1 MEAAIKT
8 ARERRPTFA
17 DELVITKLKQ
27 GLQVLRRGNHFTIGY
42 PDIQELWA
50 KGLLTLS
57 ETIRSAGRL
66 RLVDPVPSM
75 AQQVA
80 ANRPTTLLDAM
91 PLCRLPYPVTWM
103 EWDPVERRADDA
115 LFEGNGL
122 TVPKHEGMLML
133 ALEPTL
139 QRFAV
144 VPVWKHAIND
154 IPVMPS
160 KVMLFDFRP
169 EAQPS
174 DKEVEDRV
182 FALLDADSRK
192 HGYLKTAHSDMDEA
206 VAMAKFGLRC
216 HVTRN
221 PVLMDALDQLDRRDP
236 MMVARLDR
244 DAESDIS
251 GDGRFI
257 MAVLALLHAR
267 NATDREKVRAGG
279 GKPIKFGGPALLAH
293 HRVCLNLSRVSANRV
308 AVGTTA
314 ERRAHLVRGHF
325 KVRKTSR
332 TPEGVDLFWWNP
344 HVRGG

>member
-1 MEAAIKT
+1 MGSVLTT
-8 ARERRPTFA
+8 ARERQPTFA
-17 DELVITKLKQ
+17 DELVITKPKQ
-27 GLQVLRRGNHFTIGY
+27 AIQILRRANHFTLAY

-50 KGLLTLS
+50 KGLQALS

-115 LFEGNGL
+115 LFERNGL

-139 QRFAV
+139 QRFAA
-144 VPVWKHAIND
+144 VPVWKHFIND
-154 IPVMPS
+154 IPVMPA

-174 DKEVEDRV
+174 DKEVEERV

-192 HGYLKTAHSDMDEA
+192 YGYLKTAQADMDEA

-216 HVTRN
+216 LVARN
-221 PVLMDALDQLDRRDP
+221 PLLVDALNQLDRRDP
-236 MMVARLDR
+236 MMAAQLDR
-244 DAESDIS
+244 EAEADIS

-257 MAVLALLHAR
+257 VATLALLHAR

-293 HRVCLNLSRVSANRV
+293 HRVGLNLSRVSANRV
-308 AVGTTA
+308 AVGTAA